1 MPISNR
7 HAIAIQWKDARL
19 ANTQMRL
26 LIVDDHEIVL
36 DSLAAVL
43 GEEPGIKVVGIAS
56 SIREGSQL
64 LLDLVPDVVLADL
77 ALDDGNASE
86 LLRLARR
93 ARLPSRILILTGLSD
108 HLAVS
113 EHLREGAAGI
123 VLKAQSIPELLSAI
137 RIVANGG
144 RYLPPALSD
153 IEQAADGD
161 ANGATSNMTRLSR
174 RENEIFRMVVKGWA
188 LKDIASKLF
197 ISIKTVESH
206 RTNINRKLGVRTI
219 ADLVRLASAQ
229 GIAIAPRTSS
239 RETSS

>member
-1 MPISNR
+1 
-7 HAIAIQWKDARL
+7 
-19 ANTQMRL
+19 MRL

-43 GEEPGIKVVGIAS
+43 SEEPGIKVVGIAS
-56 SIREGSQL
+56 TIREASAL
-64 LLDLVPDVVLADL
+64 MLDLVPDVVLADL
-77 ALDDGNASE
+77 TLDDGNASE

-93 ARLPSRILILTGLSD
+93 ARLPSRILILTGLTD

-113 EHLREGAAGI
+113 EHLREGAAGV

-144 RYLPPALSD
+144 HYLPPSLSNL
-153 IEQAADGD
+153 QPASDGD
-161 ANGATSNMTRLSR
+161 GGPGKMDSLSR

-188 LKDIASKLF
+188 LKDIAAKLF

-219 ADLVRLASAQ
+219 ADLVRLAATQ
-229 GIAIAPRTSS
+229 GIAIAPRSSS
-239 RETSS
+239 RESHEP

>member
-1 MPISNR
+1 
-7 HAIAIQWKDARL
+7 
-19 ANTQMRL
+19 MRL

-43 GEEPGIKVVGIAS
+43 NDTPGMKVVGIAS
-56 SIREGSQL
+56 TIREGSAL

-77 ALDDGNASE
+77 TLDDGNASE

-108 HLAVS
+108 RLAVS

-123 VLKAQSIPELLSAI
+123 VFKSQSIPDLLAAI
-137 RIVANGG
+137 RTVSNGG
-144 RYLPPALSD
+144 RYIPPSLSNLD
-153 IEQAADGD
+153 QPFDGD
-161 ANGATSNMTRLSR
+161 GDGNTAHMGSLSR
-174 RENEIFRMVVKGWA
+174 RENEIFRLVVKGWA

-219 ADLVRLASAQ
+219 ADLVRLAATQ
-229 GIAIAPRTSS
+229 GIAIAPRSS
-239 RETSS
+239 SSSSEPS

>member
-1 MPISNR
+1 
-7 HAIAIQWKDARL
+7 
-19 ANTQMRL
+19 MRL

-43 GEEPGIKVVGIAS
+43 GGEPGIKVVGIAS
-56 SIREGSQL
+56 SVREGSQL

-86 LLRLARR
+86 LLRVARR
-93 ARLPSRILILTGLSD
+93 GRLPSRILILTGLSD
-108 HLAVS
+108 HLAVA
-113 EHLREGAAGI
+113 EHLREGAAGF
-123 VLKAQSIPELLSAI
+123 VLKAQSIPELLAAI

-144 RYLPPALSD
+144 RYLPPSLSNF
-153 IEQAADGD
+153 EQESDGD
-161 ANGATSNMTRLSR
+161 GGTGQMPRLSR

-188 LKDIASKLF
+188 LKDIASNLF

-219 ADLVRLASAQ
+219 ADLVRLAATH
-229 GIAIAPRTSS
+229 GIAIAPRSSSRS
-239 RETSS
+239 RETS

>member
-1 MPISNR
+1 
-7 HAIAIQWKDARL
+7 
-19 ANTQMRL
+19 MRL

-43 GEEPGIKVVGIAS
+43 NDTPGMKVVGIAS
-56 SIREGSQL
+56 TIREGSAL

-77 ALDDGNASE
+77 TLDDGNASE

-123 VLKAQSIPELLSAI
+123 VFKSQSIPELLAAI
-137 RIVANGG
+137 RTVGNGG
-144 RYLPPALSD
+144 RYIPPSLSKLD
-153 IEQAADGD
+153 QAVDGEGDGD
-161 ANGATSNMTRLSR
+161 SAHMGSLSR
-174 RENEIFRMVVKGWA
+174 RENEIFRLVVKGWA

-219 ADLVRLASAQ
+219 ADLVRLAATQ
-229 GIAIAPRTSS
+229 GIAIAPRSS
-239 RETSS
+239 SSSNEPS

>member
-1 MPISNR
+1 
-7 HAIAIQWKDARL
+7 
-19 ANTQMRL
+19 MRL
-26 LIVDDHEIVL
+26 LIVDDHQIVL
-36 DSLAAVL
+36 DSLVAVL
-43 GEEPGIKVVGIAS
+43 SEEPGIKVVGAAT
-56 SIREGSQL
+56 SIREASTL

-93 ARLPSRILILTGLSD
+93 ARLPTRILILTGLSD

-123 VLKAQSIPELLSAI
+123 VFKAQSIPELLSAI
-137 RIVANGG
+137 RVVANGG
-144 RYLPPALSD
+144 RYLSPSLASL
-153 IEQAADGD
+153 EQGGDGDGD
-161 ANGATSNMTRLSR
+161 AGNASMTRLSR

-219 ADLVRLASAQ
+219 ADLVRLAATQ
-229 GIAIAPRTSS
+229 GITIAPRSSSSSSSTS
-239 RETSS
+239 

>member
-1 MPISNR
+1 
-7 HAIAIQWKDARL
+7 
-19 ANTQMRL
+19 MRL

-43 GEEPGIKVVGIAS
+43 GGEPGIKVVGIAS
-56 SIREGSQL
+56 SVREGSQL

-86 LLRLARR
+86 LLRVARR
-93 ARLPSRILILTGLSD
+93 GRLPSRILILTGLSD
-108 HLAVS
+108 HLAVA
-113 EHLREGAAGI
+113 EHLREGAAGF
-123 VLKAQSIPELLSAI
+123 VLKAQSIPELLAAI

-144 RYLPPALSD
+144 RYLPPSLSNF
-153 IEQAADGD
+153 EQESDGD
-161 ANGATSNMTRLSR
+161 GDGGTGQMPRLSR

-219 ADLVRLASAQ
+219 ADLVRLAATH
-229 GIAIAPRTSS
+229 GIAIAPRASSSS
-239 RETSS
+239 RETS

>member
-1 MPISNR
+1 
-7 HAIAIQWKDARL
+7 
-19 ANTQMRL
+19 
-26 LIVDDHEIVL
+26 
-36 DSLAAVL
+36 
-43 GEEPGIKVVGIAS
+43 VVGVAS
-56 SIREGSQL
+56 TVREGSSL
-64 LLDLVPDVVLADL
+64 MLDLVPDVVLADL

-113 EHLREGAAGI
+113 EHLREGAAGF
-123 VLKAQSIPELLSAI
+123 VLKAQSIPDLLSAI

-144 RYLPPALSD
+144 RYVPPSLSSLA
-153 IEQAADGD
+153 QAPDADTGKMD
-161 ANGATSNMTRLSR
+161 KLSR

-219 ADLVRLASAQ
+219 ADLVRLAATQ
-229 GIAIAPRTSS
+229 GIAIAPRSS
-239 RETSS
+239 SSS

>member
-1 MPISNR
+1 
-7 HAIAIQWKDARL
+7 
-19 ANTQMRL
+19 MRL
-26 LIVDDHEIVL
+26 MIVDDHEIVL

-43 GEEPGIKVVGIAS
+43 RDTPGIKVVGIAS
-56 SIREGSQL
+56 SIREASAL

-86 LLRLARR
+86 LLRVARR
-93 ARLPSRILILTGLSD
+93 GRLPTRILILTGLSD
-108 HLAVS
+108 HQALT

-137 RIVANGG
+137 RIVATGG
-144 RYLPPALSD
+144 RYLPPSLSNL
-153 IEQAADGD
+153 EQLGSDVDTGTA
-161 ANGATSNMTRLSR
+161 NMTSLSR
-174 RENEIFRMVVKGWA
+174 RENEIFRMVVRGWA

-219 ADLVRLASAQ
+219 ADLVRLAATQ
-229 GIAIAPRTSS
+229 GIAIAPRSSS
-239 RETSS
+239 RSSSNETS

>member
-1 MPISNR
+1 
-7 HAIAIQWKDARL
+7 
-19 ANTQMRL
+19 MRL

-43 GEEPGIKVVGIAS
+43 GDEPGIKVVGIAS
-56 SIREGSQL
+56 SVREGSQL

-86 LLRLARR
+86 LLRVARR
-93 ARLPSRILILTGLSD
+93 GRLPSRILILTGLSD
-108 HLAVS
+108 HLAVA
-113 EHLREGAAGI
+113 EHLREGAAGF
-123 VLKAQSIPELLSAI
+123 VLKGQSIPELLSAI

-144 RYLPPALSD
+144 RYLPPSLSNLD
-153 IEQAADGD
+153 QASDADDGT
-161 ANGATSNMTRLSR
+161 GQMTRLSR

-219 ADLVRLASAQ
+219 ADLVRLAATQ
-229 GIAIAPRTSS
+229 GIAIAPRSS
-239 RETSS
+239 SSSSSHETS